1 MTESGGG
8 TPPKD
13 KGPSGSDGQSMGT
26 YLRAARRRRRISID
40 RAADE
45 TKIRSDFLMR
55 MESDEFDFLAPAY
68 VRGFLKTYTRYLRV
82 DPEPLVAEFD
92 RRFGGRVDTAQIIAS
107 QRKSKRRRRGMR
119 EPRRISSWA
128 IAAMFAAGVLL
139 FMGLIGIAQDDSPP
153 TRPSRDR
160 DSGVVADERESTPSP
175 TPDEDDEDEAT
186 PTPTTTPEEDEDAL
200 AFADGIELEIVA
212 STAPCWVDV
221 TTDGNN
227 TFSDTLALGQSETFE
242 ADDEM
247 TIILGFPAGVELIVN
262 GRNLG
267 SPGGNNPL
275 TLKLPDDVESL

>member
-1 MTESGGG
+1 MTESRGG
-8 TPPKD
+8 TPPQD
-13 KGPSGSDGQSMGT
+13 GRPSGSDGQSMGA

-40 RAADE
+40 RAADD

-82 DPEPLVAEFD
+82 DPEPLVDEFD

-107 QRKSKRRRRGMR
+107 QRKSKHRRRGLR

-128 IAAMFAAGVLL
+128 IAAMFAAGVLV
-139 FMGLIGIAQDDSPP
+139 FMGFIGLTQGGDPP
-153 TRPSRDR
+153 SRPSRD
-160 DSGVVADERESTPSP
+160 DGNVARSDRQSTPSP
-175 TPDEDDEDEAT
+175 TPDESPDASPS
-186 PTPTTTPEEDEDAL
+186 PTPTESPEEDEDAL
-200 AFADGIELEIVA
+200 AFADGIELQIVA
-212 STAPCWVDV
+212 NSAECWVDV
-221 TTDGNN
+221 TSDGNN
-227 TFSDTLALGQSETFE
+227 IFSETLAIGRSETFE

-247 TIILGFPAGVELIVN
+247 TVILGFPAGVELIVN

>member
-1 MTESGGG
+1 MTEPRGG
-8 TPPKD
+8 PPPQD
-13 KGPSGSDGQSMGT
+13 RRPSGSDGQSMGA

-82 DPEPLVAEFD
+82 EPEPLIAEFD
-92 RRFGGRVDTAQIIAS
+92 RRFGGRVDTAQVIAS
-107 QRKSKRRRRGMR
+107 QRKSKRRGRGLR

-128 IAAMFAAGVLL
+128 IAAMFAAGVLV
-139 FMGLIGIAQDDSPP
+139 FMGFIGLTQGGDPP
-153 TRPSRDR
+153 DRPGRDR
-160 DSGVVADERESTPSP
+160 SGVAENDRESSPTPTPDATEEASPSP
-175 TPDEDDEDEAT
+175 TPTESPEDD
-186 PTPTTTPEEDEDAL
+186 DAL

-212 STAPCWVDV
+212 STAECWVDI
-221 TTDGNN
+221 TSDGANI
-227 TFSDTLALGQSETFE
+227 FSETLAIGQSETFE
-242 ADDEM
+242 AEDEM

>member
-8 TPPKD
+8 TSPKD
-13 KGPSGSDGQSMGT
+13 RRPSDSDGQSMGA

-107 QRKSKRRRRGMR
+107 QRKSKSRRRGMR

-128 IAAMFAAGVLL
+128 IAAMFAAGVLVFL
-139 FMGLIGIAQDDSPP
+139 GVIGLTQDGGPP

-160 DSGVVADERESTPSP
+160 GGGVATNERESTPTP
-175 TPDEDDEDEAT
+175 TPDEEEDTEPT
-186 PTPTTTPEEDEDAL
+186 PTPTESPEEDEDAL

-227 TFSDTLALGQSETFE
+227 TFSGTLALGQSETFE

>member
-1 MTESGGG
+1 MTESRSG
-8 TPPKD
+8 PPPQERR
-13 KGPSGSDGQSMGT
+13 PSGGDGQSMGA

-40 RAADE
+40 RAADD

-68 VRGFLKTYTRYLRV
+68 VRGFLKTYARYLRV
-82 DPEPLVAEFD
+82 DPEPLAAEFD

-107 QRKSKRRRRGMR
+107 QRKSKRRRRGLR

-128 IAAMFAAGVLL
+128 IAAMFAAGVLV
-139 FMGLIGIAQDDSPP
+139 FMGVIGLTQGGDPP
-153 TRPSRDR
+153 DRTRTDNG
-160 DSGVVADERESTPSP
+160 GVASNEREPTPTPSP
-175 TPDEDDEDEAT
+175 TRSPT
-186 PTPTTTPEEDEDAL
+186 PTPTPTPEEDEAL

-212 STAPCWVDV
+212 NTAECWVDV
-221 TTDGNN
+221 TSDGSNI
-227 TFSDTLALGQSETFE
+227 FSDTLAIGQTEIFE
-242 ADDEM
+242 AEDEM
-247 TIILGFPAGVELIVN
+247 TVILGFPAGVELTVN

>member
-1 MTESGGG
+1 
-8 TPPKD
+8 
-13 KGPSGSDGQSMGT
+13 MGA

-40 RAADE
+40 RAADD

-107 QRKSKRRRRGMR
+107 QRKSKRRRRGLR

-128 IAAMFAAGVLL
+128 IAAMFAAGVLV
-139 FMGLIGIAQDDSPP
+139 FMGIIGLTQGGNDPN
-153 TRPSRDR
+153 RPSRDQ
-160 DSGVVADERESTPSP
+160 GGIAQNEP
-175 TPDEDDEDEAT
+175 T
-186 PTPTTTPEEDEDAL
+186 PTPTPTPEETEEATPSPSPTESPEEDEDAL

-212 STAPCWVDV
+212 STAECWVDI
-221 TTDGNN
+221 TSDGNN
-227 TFSDTLALGQSETFE
+227 IFSDTLAIGQSEIFE
-242 ADDEM
+242 ADEEM
-247 TIILGFPAGVELIVN
+247 TVILGFPSGVDLIVN